1 VPLLLMLWV
10 LDALMKEYD
19 GFFITL
25 NRKSKVM
32 TKIKRVAAFSYVAQ
46 NQG

>member
-1 VPLLLMLWV
+1 MLWV

-19 GFFITL
+19 GFLSTL
-25 NRKSKVM
+25 NRESKVI